1 MNHPCIFTISYNPIN
16 RTGKI
21 TKKSFF
27 LCVILV
33 ESFFYIFEKQLF
45 IQSHFTHHCCSIFF
59 SIYYFIGKVFLLPV
73 HGLDI
78 IVAIPTNIY
87 CIFFRNAVK
96 KVKEK
101 KLIKCVRRRKKFSS
115 GVFLP
120 IVFFL

>member
-27 LCVILV
+27 CVILV
-33 ESFFYIFEKQLF
+33 ESFLYIFEKQLF

-78 IVAIPTNIY
+78 IVAIIPTFIL
-87 CIFFRNAVK
+87 FFS
-96 KVKEK
+96 EMQ
-101 KLIKCVRRRKKFSS
+101 
-115 GVFLP
+115 
-120 IVFFL
+120 